1 MCPGRRRGSLDTV
14 SGTNVEPTLR
24 DLWLTR
30 PRRRSGDRMLCG
42 VAAAIGRRYGID
54 PVLVR
59 IAFVVT
65 TVYGGVGIL
74 LYLLGCLLLPVDD
87 DEVSAAEAVLG
98 RGRSSVSTAL
108 TICLGLALIP
118 AGGAVLGG
126 DPSALVALAL
136 CGGALFLLHRHRSG
150 AGEVPTT
157 APGQGGTAATA
168 SSEPAGRAT
177 PAASTGPDAPAGTAT
192 VAGPPAPAAPAVP
205 SAPGAPTDSGRTT
218 PPAWD
223 PLGAAPFAWDLP
235 DPSPTAPLPP
245 PEPRR
250 PRSRVMPVTL
260 GLALLAG
267 GIASAF
273 IPYIGPAQIAGVVL
287 AVIGLGLLVGSML
300 HEGRGLIAVAIP
312 LALLIWVLQAAPAAG
327 FSAGERRW
335 EAGTVAAVASRYDLT
350 AGSGRLDLSELRLRD
365 GQMVS
370 TSVAISLGEARVV
383 LPPDVDVVLTCHAAI
398 GEVVCL
404 DRTSSGIPSR
414 VTVSDTG
421 RDGRGGGT
429 LLLDV
434 RTGTGNVEV
443 TRG

>member
-1 MCPGRRRGSLDTV
+1 MCPGRERGSLDTV

-30 PRRRSGDRMLCG
+30 PRRRSGERMLCG
-42 VAAAIGRRYGID
+42 VAAAIGRRYGVD

-59 IAFVVT
+59 ITFVVT

-87 DEVSAAEAVLG
+87 DEVSAAEAILG

-118 AGGAVLGG
+118 ASGAVLGG
-126 DPSALVALAL
+126 APTALVALAL

-150 AGEVPTT
+150 AGEVPTS
-157 APGQGGTAATA
+157 APGRGGTAT
-168 SSEPAGRAT
+168 
-177 PAASTGPDAPAGTAT
+177 AASAEYAGTAAPAGPPEL
-192 VAGPPAPAAPAVP
+192 GPPGGSGQATPP
-205 SAPGAPTDSGRTT
+205 APGAPGDSDRST

-235 DPSPTAPLPP
+235 DPSPTAPLPSA
-245 PEPRR
+245 EPR
-250 PRSRVMPVTL
+250 PRSRVTPVTL

-273 IPYIGPAQIAGVVL
+273 IPYIGPAQIAGVML
-287 AVIGLGLLVGSML
+287 AVIGLGLLAGSVL
-300 HEGRGLIAVAIP
+300 HGGRGLIAVAIP

-327 FSAGERRW
+327 FSVGERRW
-335 EAGTVAAVASRYDLT
+335 EAGTVAAVAPRYDLT
-350 AGSGRLDLSELRLRD
+350 VGSGRLDLSELRLRD
-365 GQMVS
+365 GQTVF
-370 TSVAISLGEARVV
+370 TSVAITLGETRVV
-383 LPPDVDVVLTCHAAI
+383 LPRDVDVELRCGAAV
-398 GEVVCL
+398 GELDCL
-404 DRTSSGIPSR
+404 GKTSSGFPSR

-434 RTGTGNVEV
+434 RTGTGSVEV